1 MPRNLAIVLA
11 ALILFVAAVPALGQ
25 GLVIVDLPDNAEA
38 RRIIIA
44 PPDHPEPMPMPRP
57 DIRVAPIQ
65 LKSHQVTVT
74 IKDQVATTR
83 VEHVFHNPS
92 GARLEG
98 TFIFPLPGD
107 ASIDTFEMDVN
118 GTMTEA
124 ELLDAAKAKQ
134 IYEDIVRSMQDPALL
149 EYTEAGLLKA
159 RVFPIEPNSDKHVTL
174 EYSQLLDADSGVVE
188 YVYPLAARSFENAR
202 PKKMSLKLNLKTTDV
217 LANVYCPSHD
227 VELKRTG
234 DHKAV
239 IGYESDQLGDGD
251 FKVYFSPKKTEG
263 DVGLTLFTYRDGGK
277 DVLGSDAGYFML
289 LASPTVDTK
298 DRKPVAKD
306 VVFVLDTSG
315 SMQGQKLVQAKQAL
329 KFCVENLNAG
339 DRFEIIRFAT
349 DAESVMNGPVEAT
362 DDNRKKA
369 YGLIDAFKPIGG
381 TAIEEALTE
390 AVAPVVAEAHDA
402 ARPYYVIFLTDGKP
416 TIGQTQTDVIVHNAI
431 GRFKAQDKVRV
442 FCFGIGTQ
450 INTKLL
456 DTISQTT
463 RATTEYVLPDE
474 DIEVKVSRF
483 YTKISEPVLANPALS
498 VSTHPAARAEPTVL
512 SLMYPKTLPDL
523 FAGDQT
529 VIVGRYR
536 NPAEPM
542 QVHLAG
548 TVNGDDQTV
557 TADASFPDRALDHAF
572 LPRLWATRRIG
583 YLLDEI
589 RLSGESDELKD
600 EVVKLARAF
609 GVVTPYTSYLIVED
623 ETRRDVPVAMQTFRE
638 IARDERRQAGARASY
653 GGMAEAEAG
662 DTAVRG
668 AQANEALKSA
678 RSAPAATAVADDY
691 AKLAVAPAD
700 RARLDSQATIHR
712 NGKTFVLN
720 DGRWTDTD
728 EQALP
733 GESRE
738 VEQVVFNSDRYF
750 EIVGQDKDA
759 AQWLSVGQ
767 HMRVVLEDRVVE
779 VVME

>member
-1 MPRNLAIVLA
+1 
-11 ALILFVAAVPALGQ
+11 
-25 GLVIVDLPDNAEA
+25 
-38 RRIIIA
+38 
-44 PPDHPEPMPMPRP
+44 
-57 DIRVAPIQ
+57 
-65 LKSHQVTVT
+65 
-74 IKDQVATTR
+74 
-83 VEHVFHNPS
+83 
-92 GARLEG
+92 
-98 TFIFPLPGD
+98 
-107 ASIDTFEMDVN
+107 
-118 GTMTEA
+118 
-124 ELLDAAKAKQ
+124 
-134 IYEDIVRSMQDPALL
+134 
-149 EYTEAGLLKA
+149 
-159 RVFPIEPNSDKHVTL
+159 
-174 EYSQLLDADSGVVE
+174 
-188 YVYPLAARSFENAR
+188 
-202 PKKMSLKLNLKTTDV
+202 
-217 LANVYCPSHD
+217 
-227 VELKRTG
+227 
-234 DHKAV
+234 
-239 IGYESDQLGDGD
+239 
-251 FKVYFSPKKTEG
+251 
-263 DVGLTLFTYRDGGK
+263 
-277 DVLGSDAGYFML
+277 
-289 LASPTVDTK
+289 
-298 DRKPVAKD
+298 
-306 VVFVLDTSG
+306 
-315 SMQGQKLVQAKQAL
+315 
-329 KFCVENLNAG
+329 
-339 DRFEIIRFAT
+339 
-349 DAESVMNGPVEAT
+349 
-362 DDNRKKA
+362 
-369 YGLIDAFKPIGG
+369 
-381 TAIEEALTE
+381 
-390 AVAPVVAEAHDA
+390 
-402 ARPYYVIFLTDGKP
+402 
-416 TIGQTQTDVIVHNAI
+416 
-431 GRFKAQDKVRV
+431 
-442 FCFGIGTQ
+442 
-450 INTKLL
+450 
-456 DTISQTT
+456 
-463 RATTEYVLPDE
+463 
-474 DIEVKVSRF
+474 
-483 YTKISEPVLANPALS
+483 
-498 VSTHPAARAEPTVL
+498 
-512 SLMYPKTLPDL
+512 MYPKTLPDL